1 MSKKTLNNSR
11 NSQYQIISFEEQI
24 QNDKERIRR
33 KFNFTNSN
41 NNSLNSSNI
50 SDIQSQLSICSKK
63 KNLNNKNEQIII
75 EKKSEKS
82 SITEIIEEAIG
93 NNKSIKIQL
102 IERTI
107 IILTIIQM
115 MIIIMLKIQKE
126 N

>member
-41 NNSLNSSNI
+41 NNSLNSR
-50 SDIQSQLSICSKK
+50 QLSICSKK

-102 IERTI
+102 IKRTI
-107 IILTIIQM
+107 IILRIIQM
-115 MIIIMLKIQKE
+115 MIIIMLKIQNE